1 MMMTLVA
8 VAVTLAAV
16 AGAFGLARE
25 ALQDDSEHGT
35 T

>member
-1 MMMTLVA
+1 MMTLVA

-25 ALQDDSEHGT
+25 ALQDDPESEAT
-35 T
+35 

>member
-16 AGAFGLARE
+16 AGAYGLARE
-25 ALQDDSEHGT
+25 ALIEDTEAEAT
-35 T
+35 